1 MFAASNVSVREKVV
15 LAAGATLLA
24 VLCACAT
31 APTPQPSPVPESAVI
46 SELQIEN
53 EGAATVV
60 SLLGLVEPVYTAFQ
74 QDDPAR
80 IVVDLSQ
87 ARPGEISDAVAVY
100 DGTVE
105 EISVTPFGDETGEE
119 CTRVELSLATAVSYD
134 VVALEERL
142 EIRIVPE
149 SEFEI
154 ASDDPWAGAAT
165 GRARRP
171 NSRSRRARSKC
182 SWTTMKGRRARLA
195 PRRRLCSR

>member
-15 LAAGATLLA
+15 LAAGASLLA

-31 APTPQPSPVPESAVI
+31 ASAPQPPPAPESAVI
-46 SELQIEN
+46 SELQVEN
-53 EGAATVV
+53 EGAATIV

-87 ARPGEISDAVAVY
+87 TKPGEIAEEVAIY

-105 EISVTPFGDETGEE
+105 EISVTPFEDAGGQER
-119 CTRVELSLATAVSYD
+119 TRVELSLATAASYE

-142 EIRIVPE
+142 EIRVVPE
-149 SEFEI
+149 TEFEVAI
-154 ASDDPWAGAAT
+154 DDPWAGLRRLEWAW
-165 GRARRP
+165 RAS
-171 NSRSRRARSKC
+171 SRSKRARSKC
-182 SWTTMKGRRARLA
+182 
-195 PRRRLCSR
+195 P